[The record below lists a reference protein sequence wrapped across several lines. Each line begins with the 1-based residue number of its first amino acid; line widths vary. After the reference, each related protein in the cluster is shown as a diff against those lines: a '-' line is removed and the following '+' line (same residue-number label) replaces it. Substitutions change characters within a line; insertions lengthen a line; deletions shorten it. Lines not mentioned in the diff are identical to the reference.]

1 MQSTFWMDR
10 ALALAAQGRGMTAPN
25 PAVGA
30 VLVKEGRLLGEGF
43 HRGPGWPHAEAAAL
57 DQAKS
62 RGHDPRGGV
71 LYVTLEPCCHTG
83 PAKRTPPC
91 AQRLIAEGIAEVW
104 AAVPDPNPLVA
115 GRGRRLLE
123 QAGIRFQ
130 WGPRAEKGRDLIA
143 DFSAWLDG
151 RPFVT
156 LKWAQSLDGRL
167 VGSVPGS
174 PWITGTSAR
183 AEAHRLRADHDA
195 VAVGAGTLRTDNPAL
210 TVREAALARSG
221 PPRRLIFAGAKPLP
235 ADSRV
240 FRDDQRSS
248 TWIVAAPG
256 SAAWTQ
262 ASVLVN
268 DRKILWDGQ
277 AETLGARLLKAGFH
291 RILVEGGPTLLSFFL
306 RQSLW
311 DRAEIFTAPLLL
323 GGPDSSPS
331 PLNSL
336 MLSDPLWKTAGSD
349 TWLGGWNPRVREALC
364 LPA

>member
-10 ALALAAQGRGMTAPN
+10 ALALAAQGRGLTAPN

-30 VLVKEGRLLGEGF
+30 VLVKDGQLLGEGF

-57 DQAKS
+57 DQARA
-62 RGHDPRGGV
+62 RGHDPRGSV

-91 AQRLIAEGIAEVW
+91 AQRLIAEGIAEVR

-115 GRGRRLLE
+115 GRGRQLLE
-123 QAGIRFQ
+123 QAGIGFH
-130 WGPRAEKGRDLIA
+130 WGPRADEGRELIA
-143 DFSAWLDG
+143 DFAAWLNG

-167 VGSVPGS
+167 VGSAPGS
-174 PWITGTSAR
+174 PWITGTPAR
-183 AEAHRLRADHDA
+183 ADAHRLRADHDA
-195 VAVGAGTLRTDNPAL
+195 VAVGAGTLRSDDPEL
-210 TVREAALARSG
+210 TVREASLGRAG
-221 PPRRLIFAGAKPLP
+221 PPRRLIFAGVRPLP
-235 ADSRV
+235 AEARV
-240 FRDDQRSS
+240 FRDDHRSS

-262 ASVLVN
+262 ATALVG
-268 DRKILWDGQ
+268 DRKISWDGQ
-277 AETLGARLLKAGFH
+277 AQTLGPRLLREGFH

-331 PLNSL
+331 PVDSL
-336 MLSDPLWKTAGSD
+336 VLSEPRWKTAGAD
-349 TWLGGWNPRVREALC
+349 TCLSGWNPRVREAQC